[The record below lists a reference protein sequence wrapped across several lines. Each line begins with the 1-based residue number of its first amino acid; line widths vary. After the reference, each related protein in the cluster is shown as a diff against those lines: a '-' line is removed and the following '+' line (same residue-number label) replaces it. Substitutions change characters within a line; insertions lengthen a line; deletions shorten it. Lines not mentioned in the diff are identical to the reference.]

1 MRPNATIASGL
12 IFTLLAGPAVAQ
24 SQVPSPAGQSQT
36 PPATQTPPPAQTTPL
51 PTPTP
56 TPQAGQP
63 EQAIGAESL
72 GRIREA
78 VGHEPTLRIENGQLK
93 IYVEVIGN
101 WPTFAEH
108 AKGWDFVNG
117 PTGYGN
123 PMSHAE
129 FLAMTT
135 PQDMYSTAGIKPG
148 EIVTM
153 AAVNAVGQWAIAK
166 ALTKIATSRKDKQMR
181 DINAQ
186 IDAELAA
193 IKKEKEK

>member
-12 IFTLLAGPAVAQ
+12 IFTFLAGPAAAQ
-24 SQVPSPAGQSQT
+24 SQAPPPAGQSQT
-36 PPATQTPPPAQTTPL
+36 PPATQSATPPATQTD
-51 PTPTP
+51 
-56 TPQAGQP
+56 QS
-63 EQAIGAESL
+63 ISRESL
-72 GRIREA
+72 GRIRE
-78 VGHEPTLRIENGQLK
+78 VMSHEQTLRVENGQLK

-123 PMSHAE
+123 PMSHQE

-135 PQDMYSTAGIKPG
+135 PQDMYSSVGIKPG
-148 EIVTM
+148 ELVTM

-166 ALTKIATSRKDKQMR
+166 ALNKIATSRKEKQMR
-181 DINAQ
+181 DIHAQ

-193 IKKEKEK
+193 IKKEKEKEK